1 MIVRRWLV
9 YNSQMLNNS
18 QRHTTIS
25 SRLLLLV
32 TALLLGLIAL
42 AGCLGN
48 HEFAGAAFTEP
59 VALPE
64 VSLDSIN
71 GPVRLQDFSGK
82 YTFVYFGY
90 TFCPDICPA
99 TLARLEE
106 VKQELGNDAD
116 EIAVVMVTVDP
127 DRDTPEKLAEYM
139 AFFDDSFVGLS
150 GEKADIDALGTP
162 FGLFYEQ
169 HEGTAESGYLVD
181 HTAWFYLLDRDS
193 NLIIAYPHETEAAAL
208 LDDLRYLLRQD

>member
-1 MIVRRWLV
+1 
-9 YNSQMLNNS
+9 MLNNS
-18 QRHTTIS
+18 QRHPALPV
-25 SRLLLLV
+25 RLLLLLA
-32 TALLLGLIAL
+32 ALFLGISAL
-42 AGCLGN
+42 AGCVGN
-48 HEFAGAAFTEP
+48 HEFAGASFTEP

-64 VSLDSIN
+64 VSLESIN
-71 GPVRLQDFSGK
+71 GPARLQDFAGK

-99 TLARLEE
+99 TLARLKDI
-106 VKQELGNDAD
+106 KQDLGDEAG

-150 GEKADIDALGTP
+150 GDTADIDALGTP
-162 FGLFYEQ
+162 FGLFYEK

-193 NLIIAYPHETEAAAL
+193 NLIIAYPHETEAADL
-208 LDDLRYLLRQD
+208 LKDLRYLLRQD